1 MRGLKGRYA
10 NDKVNLFPLIMASPS
25 PVINVPD
32 VTVGATR
39 RLIEQSVEKPVLAE
53 AALHHEAKPLLI
65 LFVMTPTTIS
75 AISHPVTV
83 IRTMVKYVH
92 QINYSGPQRSWLF
105 ATTVSHAHFI
115 LQVLHRNECFLCKS
129 QIWGRQL
136 PSVALCAKPQAAWN
150 LPSKASTSFLQQYL
164 VSPSTI
170 FGPFPDNI
178 WSPPVGKCRVRANFL
193 CFTVAYWG
201 QVYNTDWHRIWHKSS
216 LPIDKWS
223 SFAGCD
229 SWINGGRIFIFLCIW
244 LKNQL
249 GKRTGGSQ
257 GLTGNNVMTVGRNAP
272 PKTLLAFR
280 NVAED
285 FHNFCLY
292 LDQNAS
298 SLAFGT
304 MVLC

>member
-1 MRGLKGRYA
+1 MTFDPYWLLQENVFLANLKYEA
-10 NDKVNLFPLIMASPS
+10 DICLLSP
-25 PVINVPD
+25 
-32 VTVGATR
+32 
-39 RLIEQSVEKPVLAE
+39 
-53 AALHHEAKPLLI
+53 
-65 LFVMTPTTIS
+65 
-75 AISHPVTV
+75 
-83 IRTMVKYVH
+83 
-92 QINYSGPQRSWLF
+92 
-105 ATTVSHAHFI
+105 
-115 LQVLHRNECFLCKS
+115 
-129 QIWGRQL
+129 
-136 PSVALCAKPQAAWN
+136 LCAKPQTAWN

-164 VSPSTI
+164 VSPPTI

-285 FHNFCLY
+285 FHNLID
-292 LDQNAS
+292 L
-298 SLAFGT
+298 SLSWSKCFIPCNWNDVIVLIPFLWSPPFAFLLT
-304 MVLC
+304 R